1 MTARLVALEGGEGSG
16 KSTQA
21 RLLAE
26 RLDAVLT
33 REPGGTRLGEEIRRL
48 VLEGT
53 DDVHPRTE
61 ALLMAAAR
69 AQHVAEVI
77 RPALESGR
85 HVVTDRF
92 TPSSLAYQGF
102 GRGLDGAEIGDLSRW
117 ATGGLSAD
125 LVVLLD
131 VPDDIRRART
141 GKPRDR
147 LEAAGD
153 EFHERVIAGFRQM
166 AARFE
171 GSWEVVDGS
180 GDVDTVAEL
189 VWQAWL
195 RSERRLSA

>member
-1 MTARLVALEGGEGSG
+1 MAVEGGEGSG

-26 RLDAVLT
+26 RLGAVLT

-53 DDVHPRTE
+53 DDMDPRTE

-77 RPALESGR
+77 RPALAGGR

-102 GRGLDGAEIGDLSRW
+102 GRGLDAVEIENLSRW

-131 VPDDIRRART
+131 VPDEERRART
-141 GKPRDR
+141 GAPRDR

-153 EFHERVIAGFRQM
+153 DFHDRVIAGFRQM
-166 AARFE
+166 ASRGD

-180 GDVDTVAEL
+180 APVDEVAER

-195 RSERRLSA
+195 RSEQRMAS

>member
-1 MTARLVALEGGEGSG
+1 MTGRLIALEGGEGSG

-21 RLLAE
+21 RLLAA

-48 VLEGT
+48 VLGEF
-53 DDVHPRTE
+53 DISPRTE

-69 AQHVAEVI
+69 AQHVSEVI
-77 RPALESGR
+77 RPALDGGR

-102 GRGLDGAEIGDLSRW
+102 GRGLDAGEIGDLSRW

-131 VPDDIRRART
+131 VPDAMRRART
-141 GKPRDR
+141 GQPRDR
-147 LEAAGD
+147 LEAAGE
-153 EFHERVIAGFRQM
+153 EFHDRVIAGFREM
-166 AARFE
+166 AARSE

-180 GDVDTVAEL
+180 GPIDDVAEL
-189 VWQAWL
+189 VWEAWL
-195 RSERRLSA
+195 RRERRLAS

>member
-1 MTARLVALEGGEGSG
+1 MRARLIALEGGEGSG

-48 VLEGT
+48 VLDGE
-53 DDVHPRTE
+53 DMDPRTE

-77 RPALESGR
+77 RPALAVGR

-102 GRGLDGAEIGDLSRW
+102 GRGLDAAEIGNLSRW

-131 VPDDIRRART
+131 VPDEIRRART

-147 LEAAGD
+147 LEAAGE
-153 EFHERVIAGFRQM
+153 EFHDRVIAGFREM

-180 GDVDTVAEL
+180 GEIEEVAEL
-189 VWQAWL
+189 VWEAWL
-195 RSERRLSA
+195 RSEKRLTG